1 VVVTYPTKTT
11 NPRKQTKTLLK
22 KHEKIP
28 PRVSQ
33 SFEEKTTTSQKNRK
47 KSSVHV
53 LLIVDQTLISSGFSD
68 FNK

>member
-1 VVVTYPTKTT
+1 M
-11 NPRKQTKTLLK
+11 N
-22 KHEKIP
+22 KIP

-33 SFEEKTTTSQKNRK
+33 SFEEKQRRKKNRK

-68 FNK
+68 FNKY